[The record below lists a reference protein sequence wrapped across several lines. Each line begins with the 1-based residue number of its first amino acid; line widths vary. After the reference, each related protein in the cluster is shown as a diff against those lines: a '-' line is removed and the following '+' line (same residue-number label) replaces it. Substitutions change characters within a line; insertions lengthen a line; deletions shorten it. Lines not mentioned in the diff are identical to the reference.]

1 MWTLENIQLPIVAS
15 PNNLAPIAY
24 LKTGDSLAPL
34 AQIDFQANYTLP
46 GLQVTAA
53 PTIVNAITTGNTVNI
68 GSLVQVDAIA
78 IGTSIYV
85 PAIDPANPRPGE
97 FTLSGQSATLTP
109 LAPIRP
115 GLPVQIL
122 GGVETTPTDYV
133 DPSILQIFYGLPV
146 VAEVKWSLSAENHP
160 SGSINLRVIGDDD
173 CALVDA
179 RFKKGTELSFA
190 RIGFLVN
197 SYTKK
202 LINTHDAPGR
212 YWEVSISLGGK
223 WEAKKYQRPVFL
235 LPSANPPI
243 PDGRAYNDPA
253 CQLFATYQALRKA
266 RPLRISV
273 SELAARSGV
282 NFVGFS
288 SASTR
293 DQILAKAGIKP
304 LRSVFFN
311 LTPYLVA
318 PVPPLDVWSVAIA
331 KDSPRGATGQ
341 WQQTADELKRHNG
354 CYLDY
359 TRPDAVYARDIES
372 GDRWSYTVPEISI
385 ALKGDTTYSP
395 GVEGY
400 AVEYPATKLS
410 GEFTEPPNT
419 NAASSGA
426 SGNWKRRDPIVKVLR
441 SGNINADTPPA
452 SFVTIRNMG
461 MNFDGSGP
469 TQEAISVVTVDGV
482 EMHKTRTVY
491 GAAFLSTQV
500 TEDLNAGLPIGTGG
514 LKHGPVI
521 GNAASFWGIV
531 QQETTETLYDYTTRY
546 VTGSKMTGFKV
557 GRYKQESDGL
567 EVLGLVGAT
576 DSQSQE
582 ERALYE
588 FKTIPTYAV
597 EQKVLEQ
604 FAQHYGDA
612 QLTPIPSEMVKRCNP
627 DGSSSMVSIKDPN
640 FVEPMAVMATLSYT
654 NSFAHTRNPDTTPD
668 EPLPD
673 LTQGEERLSESAIRI
688 LDSDSTRVRTNDKN
702 YKFKTNEDQF
712 ISYEYETGSQ
722 GAQFGEYVGK
732 RTFSSSS
739 GRPGAAQKLPDIYE
753 KEEPEAIS
761 GNPNIYKLPQEANFD
776 YVLCTPGYTP
786 NDPSTSSIGFPK
798 AIYLAQGIVGAET
811 DLKYKDIQESV
822 EFSATIPT
830 NHQIRP
836 LDYVNLNDGGTTHKT
851 RVISVENTIL
861 IQGVLDGYPLL
872 VAPRNTVLKAGI
884 DRTIPFTIT
893 RRRLSGGG
901 TILNSRIFGLTIG
914 EIVPPTLQGRG
925 NY

>member
-1 MWTLENIQLPIVAS
+1 MVGKYISEKIRLSIWLGAGTMGVVWRAEHLELGLAVA
-15 PNNLAPIAY
+15 
-24 LKTGDSLAPL
+24 
-34 AQIDFQANYTLP
+34 
-46 GLQVTAA
+46 
-53 PTIVNAITTGNTVNI
+53 
-68 GSLVQVDAIA
+68 
-78 IGTSIYV
+78 
-85 PAIDPANPRPGE
+85 
-97 FTLSGQSATLTP
+97 
-109 LAPIRP
+109 
-115 GLPVQIL
+115 
-122 GGVETTPTDYV
+122 
-133 DPSILQIFYGLPV
+133 
-146 VAEVKWSLSAENHP
+146 VKLMP
-160 SGSINLRVIGDDD
+160 SGSPDDAQLRFRNEAIT
-173 CALVDA
+173 AQ
-179 RFKKGTELSFA
+179 RFKSPHIV
-190 RIGFLVN
+190 RIFE
-197 SYTKK
+197 
-202 LINTHDAPGR
+202 HGR
-212 YWEVSISLGGK
+212 TNE
-223 WEAKKYQRPVFL
+223 
-235 LPSANPPI
+235 
-243 PDGRAYNDPA
+243 
-253 CQLFATYQALRKA
+253 
-266 RPLRISV
+266 
-273 SELAARSGV
+273 
-282 NFVGFS
+282 
-288 SASTR
+288 
-293 DQILAKAGIKP
+293 GI
-304 LRSVFFN
+304 
-311 LTPYLVA
+311 PYLVMELLEGEDLRRH
-318 PVPPLDVWSVAIA
+318 VQRVGPLPLAKVAGIFA
-331 KDSPRGATGQ
+331 QVTRALEE
-341 WQQTADELKRHNG
+341 ARN
-354 CYLDY
+354 LDI
-359 TRPDAVYARDIES
+359 VHRDIKPANLFLVES
-372 GDRWSYTVPEISI
+372 DG
-385 ALKGDTTYSP
+385 
-395 GVEGY
+395 
-400 AVEYPATKLS
+400 
-410 GEFTEPPNT
+410 
-419 NAASSGA
+419 
-426 SGNWKRRDPIVKVLR
+426 DPIVKVLR

-452 SFVTIRNMG
+452 SFVTIRNMA

-469 TQEAISVVTVDGV
+469 TQEAIVVTTVDGV

-521 GNAASFWGIV
+521 GAAASFWGIV

-546 VTGSKMTGFKV
+546 VTGSKMTGFKK
-557 GRYKQESDGL
+557 GRYKQETDGL

-576 DSQSQE
+576 DSQSQYE
-582 ERALYE
+582 KTLYE
-588 FKTIPTYAV
+588 FKEFPTYAV

-640 FVEPMAVMATLSYT
+640 FVEPMAVMATLSYST
-654 NSFAHTRNPDTTPD
+654 SFAHTRNPDTTPD

-673 LTQGEERLSESAIRI
+673 LTQGEERLHESAIEI
-688 LDSDSTRVRTNDKN
+688 LDSNSTRVRTNDKN

-712 ISYEYETGSQ
+712 ISFEYETGSQ

-811 DLKYKDIQESV
+811 DLKYKDIQESI

-861 IQGVLDGYPLL
+861 IQGLLDGYPLL

-901 TILNSRIFGLTIG
+901 TIFNSRTFGLTIG